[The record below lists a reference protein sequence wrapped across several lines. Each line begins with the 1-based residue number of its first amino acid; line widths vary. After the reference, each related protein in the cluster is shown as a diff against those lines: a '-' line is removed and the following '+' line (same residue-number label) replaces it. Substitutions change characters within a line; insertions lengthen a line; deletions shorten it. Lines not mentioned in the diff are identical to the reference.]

1 MARPASAGL
10 AACAVLAVVALG
22 CAPSPSEAGVSLTLA
37 DGSTALTWGD
47 GEYGVVLVVDE
58 GEAPEDWAALA
69 TEIAANRMTVVAPDK
84 AGVSADRLAAAAA
97 SLTDGG
103 IERVAYVAS
112 GAQGGTLVAALAE
125 SGGVVDQLILVSGD
139 LTGAQLVG
147 LGEPPKLFVA
157 AEGDATGAAAAE
169 AMTDAASGTWNDLLL
184 VPGSSRGAQILAGDG
199 ADELISGVVARL
211 EERR

>member
-1 MARPASAGL
+1 MARQPTGL

-22 CAPSPSEAGVSLTLA
+22 CAPSPSGTGTTLTLT
-37 DGSTALTWGD
+37 DGSSALTWGD

-69 TEIAANRMTVVAPDK
+69 TEVAANRMTVVAPNPGG
-84 AGVSADRLAAAAA
+84 ASAERLAAAAA
-97 SLTDGG
+97 ALIDGG

-112 GAQGGTLVAALAE
+112 GALGGTLVAELSG
-125 SGGVVDQLILVSGD
+125 SGGAVDQLILVSGD
-139 LTGAQLVG
+139 LTSAQVVG

-157 AEGDATGAAAAE
+157 AEGDAAGAAAAE
-169 AMTDAASGTWNDLLL
+169 AMAEGASGTWNDLLL
-184 VPGSSRGAQILAGDG
+184 VPGSGQGAQILAGDG
-199 ADELISGVVARL
+199 SDELISGVVARL